1 MPAPTDPAALLTHYR
16 AARTIDTILA
26 PDGIRDLAAGLRS
39 GTLKDPFAAAHD
51 LITTGA
57 FNDDN
62 TRPDIRSRWYRRLVD
77 IIASP
82 ERAAAADSHIS
93 SIKALREAVTT
104 AAAAVPPNVARGE
117 VVRLLESTVGAPDNH
132 WGHIE
137 GLCAQILNDAD
148 KRAFALTGD
157 PDIAYALDADAVAA
171 IEEGLADINT
181 GRFETV
187 VD

>member
-62 TRPDIRSRWYRRLVD
+62 TRPDIRGRWYRRLVD

-137 GLCAQILNDAD
+137 GLCAQILNDAE
-148 KRAFALTGD
+148 KRDGLTGD
-157 PDIAYALDADAVAA
+157 PETDEILSDPDAVAA
-171 IEEGLADINT
+171 IEEGLADLNT
-181 GRFETV
+181 GRVENGV
-187 VD
+187 G